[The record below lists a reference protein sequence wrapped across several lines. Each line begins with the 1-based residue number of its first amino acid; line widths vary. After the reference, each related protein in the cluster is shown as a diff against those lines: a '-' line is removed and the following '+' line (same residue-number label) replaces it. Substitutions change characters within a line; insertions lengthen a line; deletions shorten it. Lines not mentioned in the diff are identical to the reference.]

1 MNSIIQEI
9 HIFLHRLAFGHIG
22 LKRMYSIIN
31 ALFVLPYFGPSWV
44 FSFYVEHVKAARL
57 AVPVPAI
64 GSAVSPKQN
73 NRKNLKSAF
82 GLRPTGGGVCKR
94 GGRRKGRGGK
104 RGKADRIESIG
115 GQWMIYALK
124 VT

>member
-1 MNSIIQEI
+1 
-9 HIFLHRLAFGHIG
+9 
-22 LKRMYSIIN
+22 MYSVIN
-31 ALFVLPYFGPSWV
+31 ALFVLPYFEYSILV
-44 FSFYVEHVKAARL
+44 LLFYVEHVKAARL
-57 AVPVPAI
+57 AVPVPTI

-82 GLRPTGGGVCKR
+82 GLRLTGGGVCKR